1 MFFWI
6 ILFLV
11 NYFTQSIV
19 FEFEN
24 ANHNLNK
31 FYNSLLTII
40 CMMAITNISNN
51 LHNVIIFIL
60 LGMLVLILIKDQ
72 IFIDEDQYLSSMI
85 ENEQKGIDYSNKI
98 KEKTKNNII
107 KNIAD
112 KIITNNKINIIEMK
126 KNIKN
131 FRPLFKL

>member
-72 IFIDEDQYLSSMI
+72 IFIDEDQYL
-85 ENEQKGIDYSNKI
+85 
-98 KEKTKNNII
+98 
-107 KNIAD
+107 
-112 KIITNNKINIIEMK
+112 
-126 KNIKN
+126 
-131 FRPLFKL
+131 